1 LVGVFV
7 WRAAAGRIT
16 TTRLRTLGTEVS
28 DNDAVDILI
37 LGRLSKANLECA
49 QSDYNDPSYRLEL
62 VLQLE
67 TGLARPPGEW
77 SFVGLGRHTLSLLWS
92 HRCLLGEAENA
103 SKDRRKFLLTRSPP
117 EVSLWVNFDRWQ
129 EGYSYYKFL
138 LIYPRKKPG
147 NYYLLYRA
155 WTTSK

>member
-1 LVGVFV
+1 MMRSIIMLYMADCDPEAIHRG
-7 WRAAAGRIT
+7 
-16 TTRLRTLGTEVS
+16 

-37 LGRLSKANLECA
+37 RGRLSKANLECA

-62 VLQLE
+62 VLE

-117 EVSLWVNFDRWQ
+117 EKEAWELLCTLQSMDHIEIKAQPRLHNFPYLKLDSL
-129 EGYSYYKFL
+129 L
-138 LIYPRKKPG
+138 
-147 NYYLLYRA
+147 
-155 WTTSK
+155 